1 MITFVLYKDDNHQIS
16 LQSRFI
22 TIDYHLFWEMLQPK
36 WKSCVYLSRMIQG
49 RSNEVRTYFGHGS
62 NAVKDVELKWLQQAI
77 AGDANAFGN
86 IIEIYHQPVYNL
98 CFRMLGD
105 HYEAEDAAQE
115 AFFRAYK
122 SLDRYDSKRSFST
135 WLLSI
140 SAHYCIDQLRKRRM
154 KFVPLDA
161 LPYREIRDPSP
172 NPEGS
177 LRSSE
182 DQQEVRGLLE
192 ILSPTD
198 RAAVVM
204 RYWYDF
210 SYDEISNALNLSIS
224 AVKSR
229 LHRAR
234 RTLAQSWSDK
244 PYQSLNPERKY
255 HESPAL

>member
-1 MITFVLYKDDNHQIS
+1 MKD
-16 LQSRFI
+16 L
-22 TIDYHLFWEMLQPK
+22 EK
-36 WKSCVYLSRMIQG
+36 
-49 RSNEVRTYFGHGS
+49 E
-62 NAVKDVELKWLQQAI
+62 WLQQAI
-77 AGDANAFGN
+77 DGDANAFGHLV
-86 IIEIYHQPVYNL
+86 ESYDQPVYNL
-98 CFRMLGD
+98 CYRMLGD

-115 AFFRAYK
+115 AFLRAYK
-122 SLDRYDSKRSFST
+122 SLSRYDSKRSFLT

-140 SAHYCIDQLRKRRM
+140 TAHYCIDQLRKRRI
-154 KFVPLDA
+154 KLVPIDTLRF
-161 LPYREIRDPSP
+161 REISDPPP

-177 LRSSE
+177 LSISE
-182 DQQEVRGLLE
+182 DQQQVRTLLE
-192 ILSPTD
+192 SLNPTD

-210 SYDEISNALNLSIS
+210 SYDEISNALDISLS

-244 PYQSLNPERKY
+244 SYQNLNHERKY